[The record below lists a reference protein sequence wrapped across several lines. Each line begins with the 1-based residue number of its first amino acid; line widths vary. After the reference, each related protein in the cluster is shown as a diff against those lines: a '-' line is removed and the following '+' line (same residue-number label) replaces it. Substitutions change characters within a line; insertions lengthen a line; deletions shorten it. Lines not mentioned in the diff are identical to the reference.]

1 MCAAGIAIITI
12 ALCVTACD
20 TSTRAAGRSPVV
32 SVSGRV
38 GPLRVDHSDRSE
50 VVAFAGRSNAER
62 RGRSVGTAPFPSAR
76 YDALGYGCGR
86 KSFDDA
92 FPLVRGGPW
101 CRTVFFIDA
110 RSGRLGLFY
119 TTQSRYREGHGVRV
133 GMPTAAAQRLLGGR
147 RLHVGCEANIY
158 LSGPNASLTVAFG
171 GRALRTRHDRTV
183 SGGHVYALVLHGLH
197 HDPGVFECA

>member
-1 MCAAGIAIITI
+1 MCAAGIAMITI

-20 TSTRAAGRSPVV
+20 KSTRAPVRSPVV

-38 GPLRVDHSDRSE
+38 GSLRVDHSDRSE
-50 VVAFAGRSNAER
+50 VVAFAGLPDASR

-119 TTQSRYREGHGVRV
+119 TTQSRYRESQGVRV
-133 GMPTAAAQRLLGGR
+133 GMPTAAAERRLGR
-147 RLHVGCEANIY
+147 RLHIGCEANIY
-158 LSGPNASLTVAFG
+158 LSGPNASLTVAFD
-171 GRALRTRHDRTV
+171 GRALRTRHDRTAT
-183 SGGHVYALVLHGLH
+183 GGHVYALVLHGLH
-197 HDPGVFECA
+197 HDPGVFECR